1 MQNEGKHKAQW
12 PGQSVS
18 KKTMQFKKDVFEE
31 LKTVPDILKAFPSLV
46 PALS

>member
-1 MQNEGKHKAQW
+1 MRASTRLS
-12 PGQSVS
+12 GQASLCPRRRRNLKNIS
-18 KKTMQFKKDVFEE
+18 FEE